1 MEKDRFKRVMDV
13 LDKIADPPYPNGG
26 RQTWTFFIE
35 TNLLSSREPSKIFK
49 CSSAKQIVTST
60 ELHEI
65 VKAHLPQEYHSFLLE
80 GGILKLQSCA
90 SSSLISDNSPPI
102 EQWERRGTEQIVS
115 PLYTA
120 EQASN
125 IMTQINTIT
134 GLSLPKCVVQSR
146 NVPSEASLKF
156 RALISTAQLP
166 EDFQAYLLANGLDG
180 LQVYVASR
188 VSGAKS

>member
-65 VKAHLPQEYHSFLLE
+65 VKAHLPQEYHFYQ
-80 GGILKLQSCA
+80 ILCA
-90 SSSLISDNSPPI
+90 PPGYPGYHSLYPTTD
-102 EQWERRGTEQIVS
+102 
-115 PLYTA
+115 
-120 EQASN
+120 
-125 IMTQINTIT
+125 
-134 GLSLPKCVVQSR
+134 LSKIQ
-146 NVPSEASLKF
+146 
-156 RALISTAQLP
+156 
-166 EDFQAYLLANGLDG
+166 DFYCYFHID
-180 LQVYVASR
+180 
-188 VSGAKS
+188 